1 MYTVRHEGQLL
12 IIPDSNAEIDNYVTN
27 MTSSVLLLS
36 DECHEETAIMS
47 SHSSR
52 SMVIGELKALQLILA
67 YSLESTLKGR
77 LVITAAP
84 RKTHSCTCLG
94 DKKSGALLSTGRS
107 HQRRSS
113 DSNDSGLG
121 CK

>member
-1 MYTVRHEGQLL
+1 MSRVKVRRFTRLQQIPVYTVRHEGQLL

-27 MTSSVLLLS
+27 MTSSILLLS

-47 SHSSR
+47 SHSSG

-84 RKTHSCTCLG
+84 RKYTAVHI
-94 DKKSGALLSTGRS
+94 
-107 HQRRSS
+107 
-113 DSNDSGLG
+113 
-121 CK
+121 